1 MKGVK
6 VLVVTGILPVTAIEY
21 KKTENDILLVTEDEI
36 KSRHKDVSF
45 KYIFTFPNANKILS
59 KVSSKWN
66 SYYQLKQEKEFELKG
81 RKLFVFPV
89 FLLPKKVYFRN
100 VLIRLSLFLYRKRI
114 DKIVN
119 NYQPT
124 VLHAHNVDTS
134 AYIVRLLSKKYSIP
148 YIVTLRG
155 LNRVKDEKVKKNL
168 EGARDLIAIS
178 SRQIVECEMLVNK
191 KVNFIPHGV
200 GQHFFK
206 NKENKKINQPIR
218 LVTVSRL
225 LKLKNIDLVIKS
237 LSSFE
242 HDFIFDIYGDGTEK
256 YNLSQLIKQHNL
268 GDKVTIKGF
277 INNQDLPSVLLKYD
291 LFIMPSYPET
301 LGRVYF
307 EAMACG
313 LPVIASKNTG
323 IDGLIVDEREGFLLN
338 SLNENEFT
346 EVFHNILDGFIS
358 LKIPY
363 KKMSD
368 NAKIYAEQYTWDKI
382 VPKYL
387 KLYENK

>member
-1 MKGVK
+1 MKEIK
-6 VLVVTGILPVTAIEY
+6 VLVVTGILPVSAIEY

-36 KSRHKDVSF
+36 NSRNKDISF
-45 KYIFTFPNANKILS
+45 KYIFTFPNANKTLS
-59 KVSSKWN
+59 KASSKWN
-66 SYYQLKQEKEFELKG
+66 SYYQLKKEKEFELKG
-81 RKLFVFPV
+81 RKLFLFPV
-89 FLLPKKVYFRN
+89 FLLPKKVFFRN

-114 DKIVN
+114 EKIIN
-119 NYQPT
+119 KYQPT
-124 VLHAHNVDTS
+124 VLHAHNADTS
-134 AYIVRLLSKKYSIP
+134 AYIARLLSKKYNIP

-155 LNRVKDEKVKKNL
+155 LNRIKDEKVKKNL

-178 SRQIVECEMLVNK
+178 SRQIVEGEMFVNK
-191 KVNFIPHGV
+191 KINFIPHGV
-200 GQHFFK
+200 GRHFFK

-237 LSSFE
+237 LSYFE
-242 HDFIFDIYGDGTEK
+242 YDFIFDVYGDGGEK
-256 YNLSQLIKQHNL
+256 HNLSQLIKQHNL
-268 GDKVTIKGF
+268 GDKVTLKGL

-323 IDGLIVDEREGFLLN
+323 IDGLIVDGREGFLLN

-346 EVFHNILDGFIS
+346 EVFHNILYGFIS